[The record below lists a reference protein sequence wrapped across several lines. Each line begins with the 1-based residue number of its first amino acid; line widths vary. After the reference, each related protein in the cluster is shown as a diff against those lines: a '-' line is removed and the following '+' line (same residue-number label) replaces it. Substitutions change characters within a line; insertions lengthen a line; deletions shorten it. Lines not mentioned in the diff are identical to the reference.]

1 MKKKFS
7 LILDDEFL
15 EYCKLNKV
23 EKVSKLAKETFDRG
37 FTILKFG
44 ETPSFVKGMEVIKE
58 VEKVVIKE
66 VVKIVEVEKPIEII
80 KEVEKIVEVEKPIEV
95 IVEKEVYITDDE
107 QVQELG
113 KKVTDLLKDK
123 KKLSQKIYKLET
135 KLKKKP
141 KEVIK
146 EITNSDEVEK
156 LNGENQK
163 LKEELEKITSSL
175 SGLNKAKYIKNS
187 NLNSLYDE

>member
-44 ETPSFVKGMEVIKE
+44 ETPSFVKGREVIKE
-58 VEKVVIKE
+58 VEKVV
-66 VVKIVEVEKPIEII
+66 I

-123 KKLSQKIYKLET
+123 KKLSQKLYKLET